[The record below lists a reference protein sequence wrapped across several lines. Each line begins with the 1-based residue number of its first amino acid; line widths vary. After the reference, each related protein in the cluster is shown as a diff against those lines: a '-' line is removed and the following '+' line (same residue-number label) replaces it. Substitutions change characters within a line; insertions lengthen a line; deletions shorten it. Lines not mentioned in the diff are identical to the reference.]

1 MYLLL
6 LIPHPQYFC
15 IVRVKE
21 AKKRNYIWMI
31 YNILYNKD
39 IFFLINYLVKQ
50 EKAVSLQTKGKR
62 LYSRLIVETTKL

>member
-1 MYLLL
+1 
-6 LIPHPQYFC
+6 
-15 IVRVKE
+15 
-21 AKKRNYIWMI
+21 MI

-50 EKAVSLQTKGKR
+50 EKEVSLQTKGKR